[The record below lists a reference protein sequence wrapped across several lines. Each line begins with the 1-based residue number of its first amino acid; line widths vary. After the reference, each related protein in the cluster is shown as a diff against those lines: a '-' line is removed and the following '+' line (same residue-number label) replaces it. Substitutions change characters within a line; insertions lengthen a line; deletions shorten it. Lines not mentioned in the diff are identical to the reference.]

1 MQNGKRPIQPH
12 ELLLGLAKEAKVVA
26 DRAEAV
32 AQRNLELAQDIVK
45 AAKDSSALANEARFS
60 AVQAMDRAK
69 KAAPE
74 GVNIEE
80 DFIDPAD
87 EEAIHKAEKGAM
99 DAAVKEAEDAEA
111 NGEFA
116 DDAAAAGV
124 EPATFEYTAYP
135 NDGNPANFELEELFR
150 GGMLK
155 FTSGVYAATGQT
167 EQCIEPGSNGR
178 RNDVFENKELFK
190 RCTPRFFF
198 NGDHKQWRR
207 VAPEGWV
214 APVGA

>member
-1 MQNGKRPIQPH
+1 MQNENGKRPIQPH

-45 AAKDSSALANEARFS
+45 AAKDSSAHANEARFS

-87 EEAIHKAEKGAM
+87 EEAIIKAEQAAM
-99 DAAVKEAEDAEA
+99 DAHPEPEQDGSTELA
-111 NGEFA
+111 GWP
-116 DDAAAAGV
+116 DDGS
-124 EPATFEYTAYP
+124 
-135 NDGNPANFELEELFR
+135 NPANAEFEELLQRRVLRLRSSGPDGRQEQIVDAGSR
-150 GGMLK
+150 G
-155 FTSGVYAATGQT
+155 Q
-167 EQCIEPGSNGR
+167 
-178 RNDVFENKELFK
+178 RNDIFENKELFK
-190 RCTPRFFF
+190 RVTPRFFF
-198 NGDHKQWRR
+198 NGDYKQWRR
-207 VAPEGWV
+207 NAPGGWV
-214 APVGA
+214 APVAA

>member
-1 MQNGKRPIQPH
+1 MQNENGKRPIQPH

-45 AAKDSSALANEARFS
+45 AAKDSSAHANEARFS

-87 EEAIHKAEKGAM
+87 EEAIIKAEQAAM
-99 DAAVKEAEDAEA
+99 DAHPEPEQDGPTELA
-111 NGEFA
+111 GWP
-116 DDAAAAGV
+116 DDGS
-124 EPATFEYTAYP
+124 
-135 NDGNPANFELEELFR
+135 NPANAEFEELLQRRVLRLRSSGPDGRQEQIVDAGSR
-150 GGMLK
+150 G
-155 FTSGVYAATGQT
+155 Q
-167 EQCIEPGSNGR
+167 
-178 RNDVFENKELFK
+178 RNDIFENKELFK
-190 RCTPRFFF
+190 RVTPRFFF
-198 NGDHKQWRR
+198 NGDYKQWRR
-207 VAPEGWV
+207 NAPGGWV
-214 APVGA
+214 APVAA

>member
-1 MQNGKRPIQPH
+1 MQNENGKRPIEPY

-32 AQRNLELAQDIVK
+32 AQRNLELAQNIVK
-45 AAKDSSALANEARFS
+45 GAKDSSALANEARFS

-87 EEAIHKAEKGAM
+87 EEAIIKAEQAAM
-99 DAAVKEAEDAEA
+99 DAHPEPEQDGSTELA
-111 NGEFA
+111 GWP
-116 DDAAAAGV
+116 DDGS
-124 EPATFEYTAYP
+124 
-135 NDGNPANFELEELFR
+135 NPANAEFEELLQRRVLRLRSSGPDGRQEQIVDAGSR
-150 GGMLK
+150 G
-155 FTSGVYAATGQT
+155 Q
-167 EQCIEPGSNGR
+167 
-178 RNDVFENKELFK
+178 RNDIFENKELFK
-190 RCTPRFFF
+190 RVTPRFFF

-207 VAPEGWV
+207 NAPGGWV